1 MDFKRLQYFCTIV
14 EQGQISRAAQVLHMS
29 QPPLSQRLRELEDEL
44 GTPLIIRNGKR
55 WDVTE
60 AGAELYKRAQ
70 SILYQ
75 MKNLAE
81 DVKSSA
87 ADIKGEVRIGV
98 SARCLSFFLRILP
111 VVEREYAGIVCRL
124 VSVDSPTLERYLLQ
138 REIDFAVMLLPV
150 TDPAIEIVRLQQQ
163 HFVAVFSNLLPSPPK
178 RAPLPLEDI
187 APYPL
192 LIPRRWKDSAGFRPF
207 ILAMQQKNLRPRIL
221 VDTQASYILID
232 ALQNTPAVAI
242 VHNTEIT
249 KEQTA
254 RYPVRKLDLPNVRFN
269 PAITF
274 LKDTYLPIQAQTLIN
289 LILRGNA

>member
-29 QPPLSQRLRELEDEL
+29 QPPLSQRLRELEEEL

-55 WDVTE
+55 WDVTA

-81 DVKSSA
+81 EVKSSA
-87 ADIKGEVRIGV
+87 ADIKGEVRVGV

-111 VVEREYAGIVCRL
+111 VIAREYPGITCRL

-138 REIDFAVMLLPV
+138 REIDFAVLLLPV

-163 HFVAVFSNLLPSPPK
+163 HFVAVFSNLLPPPPK

-207 ILAMQQKNLRPRIL
+207 ILAMQQKNLKPRIL
-221 VDTQASYILID
+221 MDTQASYILMD

-249 KEQTA
+249 KEQA
-254 RYPVRKLDLPNVRFN
+254 DRYPVRKLDLPNVRFN

-274 LKDTYLPIQAQTLIN
+274 LKDTYLPMQAQTLIN
-289 LILRGNA
+289 LILRGNV